1 MADWTR
7 RFDSSY
13 RFMRVSRAT
22 GLETGRLPGFQPG
35 GSIERNLDTELKESG
50 SVGHVG
56 ALDVGSDLVRVW
68 MDARFPVGGGV
79 ESVALGTFLPSVS
92 SRSYDGIASTSTVKL
107 EGRLKELAQSD
118 FPQPFMLPAGTDLV
132 AYAAQIAEGAGLAV
146 EADASPYRS
155 TVPLYYGLQTGEN
168 EADASGS
175 KLAVVNDLLARAG
188 FDSARTDPMG
198 TVLMRKTLG
207 IAERKPVWA
216 FAEGRSARFLRG
228 ITDERDTSGVANVV
242 YCVFTGAA
250 EDGGEQETVVGYA
263 IDDDPSS
270 PWSVQALGREVVAR
284 YDYNEYA
291 DQNAANA
298 KAREMLD
305 STRSVKRVVT
315 VSHVYAPIAPAD
327 AVQVAYASGGVRETM
342 GVRTMRLQL
351 VDGCLTETEMRA
363 YGRA

>member
-7 RFDSSY
+7 RFDSSC

-22 GLETGRLPGFQPG
+22 GLEVGRLPGFQPG
-35 GSIERNLDTELKESG
+35 GSIVRNLDTELKESG
-50 SVGHVG
+50 SAGHVG

-68 MDARFPVGGGV
+68 MDAAFPDGSS
-79 ESVALGTFLPSVS
+79 ESVALGTFLPSTS
-92 SRSYDGIASTSTVKL
+92 KRSYDGVASTSTVKL

-155 TVPLYYGLQTGEN
+155 TAPLYYGLQTGDN

-198 TVLMRKTLG
+198 TVLMRRTLG

-242 YCVFTGAA
+242 YCVFTGAPSEGA
-250 EDGGEQETVVGYA
+250 EQVTTVGYA
-263 IDDDPSS
+263 VDDDPAS
-270 PWSVQALGREVVAR
+270 PWGVQALGREVVAR
-284 YDYNEYA
+284 YDYQEYA

-298 KAREMLD
+298 KAAEMLS
-305 STRSVKRVVT
+305 STRSVQRVVT
-315 VSHVYAPIAPAD
+315 VSHVYAPIALGD
-327 AVQVAYASGGVRETM
+327 AVQVDYESGGVRETM
-342 GVRTMRLQL
+342 GVRTMRMQL
-351 VDGCLTETEMRA
+351 VDGCLTETEVRA

>member
-13 RFMRVSRAT
+13 RFMRVSRST
-22 GLETGRLPGFQPG
+22 GMETERLGGFQPG
-35 GSIERNLDTELKESG
+35 GSIKRNLDTELKESG

-56 ALDVGSDLVRVW
+56 SLDIGSDLVRVW
-68 MDARFPVGGGV
+68 MDARFPGGGA

-132 AYAAQIAEGAGLAV
+132 AYAAQIAAGAGLAV

-155 TVPLYYGLQTGEN
+155 TAPLYYGLQTGDN

-198 TVLMRKTLG
+198 TVLMRRTLG
-207 IAERKPVWA
+207 IAERRPVWS
-216 FAEGRSARFLRG
+216 FAEGRSARFLRS

-242 YCVFTGAA
+242 YCVFSGSPS
-250 EDGGEQETVVGYA
+250 EDAEQETTVGYA
-263 IDDDPSS
+263 IDDDPAS

-284 YDYNEYA
+284 YDYQEYA

-305 STRSVKRVVT
+305 STRSVQRVVT
-315 VSHVYAPIAPAD
+315 VSHVYAPIALAD
-327 AVQVAYASGGVRETM
+327 AVRVAYASGGVEETM
-342 GVRTMRLQL
+342 GVRTMRIQL
-351 VDGCLTETEMRA
+351 VDGCLTETEVRS

>member
-7 RFDSSY
+7 RFDSSF

-56 ALDVGSDLVRVW
+56 SLDVDSDLVRVW
-68 MDARFPVGGGV
+68 MDARFPGGGA

-146 EADASPYRS
+146 EADASAYRS
-155 TVPLYYGLQTGEN
+155 TVPLYYGLQTGGN

>member
-68 MDARFPVGGGV
+68 MDARFPGGGV

-155 TVPLYYGLQTGEN
+155 TAPLYYGLQTGDN
-168 EADASGS
+168 EAAASGS
-175 KLAVVNDLLARAG
+175 KLAVINDLLARAG

-198 TVLMRKTLG
+198 TVLMRRTLG
-207 IAERKPVWA
+207 IAERKPVWS
-216 FAEGRSARFLRG
+216 FAEGRSARFLRP

-242 YCVFTGAA
+242 YCVFTGSE
-250 EDGGEQETVVGYA
+250 EDGGEQVTTVGYA
-263 IDDDPSS
+263 VDDDPAS
-270 PWSVQALGREVVAR
+270 PWSVQAMGREVVAR
-284 YDYNEYA
+284 YDYSEHA
-291 DQNAANA
+291 TQAEANA
-298 KAREMLD
+298 KAAEMLD
-305 STRSVKRVVT
+305 STRSVQRVVT
-315 VSHVYAPIAPAD
+315 ISHVYAPIAPAD
-327 AVQVAYASGGVRETM
+327 AVQVAYESGGVRETM

-351 VDGCLTETEMRA
+351 VDGCLTETEVRA